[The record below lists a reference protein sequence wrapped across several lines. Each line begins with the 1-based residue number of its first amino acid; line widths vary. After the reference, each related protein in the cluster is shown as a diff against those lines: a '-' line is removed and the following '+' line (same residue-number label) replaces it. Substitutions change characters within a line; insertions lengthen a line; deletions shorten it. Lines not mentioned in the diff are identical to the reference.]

1 MSARS
6 AAPFSEI
13 HPLSRTSLHD
23 LYEALRH
30 PIRPRAVARAHQGW
44 CFGPHGFGLC
54 SPRRPRH
61 LPPPKDVD
69 VQMVHR
75 LRAVLSVVDYQSVP
89 VVVQSETL
97 RNLGGGRHQVPNQR
111 LVVLAHVLRRAES
124 FGSALRAAPLLLPPP
139 PPSQP
144 PSPNTHEAP

>member
-1 MSARS
+1 MSCTRVNIS
-6 AAPFSEI
+6 
-13 HPLSRTSLHD
+13 LSRYLC
-23 LYEALRH
+23 LYM
-30 PIRPRAVARAHQGW
+30 RPCVSSYPAARRAHQRW

-75 LRAVLSVVDYQSVP
+75 LRAVLSVVDYQSVA
-89 VVVQSETL
+89 VVIQSETL

-124 FGSALRAAPLLLPPP
+124 FGSALRAAPLLP